1 MADAHTVNKIKRL
14 FVLFISNPKINF
26 IMKKLFL
33 LSILLSV
40 VCATHAQTEFSVPA
54 PTLEE
59 KNNMNKMLMHNN
71 LLGLI
76 TVAKNEGTTAEELGK
91 KSGTLAFPYW
101 DENSKFEQ
109 FVNFALYAWACM
121 AENVQIIEQSNEK
134 LVVMFSSMYQPLEE
148 QGVFLGT
155 TIEDYTAFHNAA
167 MSAVAIH
174 LGYTFEMTWGE
185 EGYRAVITK

>member
-1 MADAHTVNKIKRL
+1 
-14 FVLFISNPKINF
+14 
-26 IMKKLFL
+26 MKKIL
-33 LSILLSV
+33 LLSV
-40 VCATHAQTEFSVPA
+40 LLLIVFTANAQTEFSVPT

-59 KNNMNKMLMHNN
+59 KNNMNEMLMHNN
-71 LLGLI
+71 ILGLI
-76 TVAKNEGTTAEELGK
+76 TVAKNEGITAEELGK

-101 DENSKFEQ
+101 DENSEYEQ
-109 FVNFALYAWACM
+109 FVNFALYAWASM

-134 LVVMFSSMYQPLEE
+134 LVVTFSSMYEPLEE

-155 TIEDYTAFHNAA
+155 SIEDYTAFHNAA

-185 EGYRAVITK
+185 EGYRVVITQD